1 MSARTHKHNR
11 NQTQSLSSSAKQ
23 KNATPLHPALAR
35 VANLLRRRDYQAA
48 AELLR
53 SAGREPSVRNTLGVC
68 LLRLGHVEEALSVF
82 RQFVLTPGSVTERSD
97 VSNVCKRNFA
107 VALLMKGSPS
117 GALDVINETREPDHP
132 MAIRVREA
140 VKTWERSLSWLRRID
155 WKLNRIEPPRCQ
167 VPIDFEP
174 GEFEF
179 EFESDI
185 VQRQFDKPSDSSLEL
200 AV

>member
-1 MSARTHKHNR
+1 MSARTHKHTR
-11 NQTQSLSSSAKQ
+11 NQTRFLASAAKL
-23 KNATPLHPALAR
+23 KNAAPLHPAIAR
-35 VANLLRRRDYQAA
+35 VSNLIRRRDYQAA

-53 SAGREPSVRNTLGVC
+53 SAGRDPLVRNTLGVC
-68 LLRLGHVEEALSVF
+68 LLRFGHVEEALAVF

-97 VSNVCKRNFA
+97 VSNACKRNFA
-107 VALLMKGSPS
+107 MALLMKGSPS
-117 GALDVINETREPDHP
+117 GALDVITETREPDHP
-132 MAIRVREA
+132 MAVRIREA
-140 VKTWERSLSWLRRID
+140 VKSWEKSLSWLRRID

-179 EFESDI
+179 EFETDT
-185 VQRQFDKPSDSSLEL
+185 VQRQFDKPSDNSLEL

>member
-1 MSARTHKHNR
+1 MSARTQKHPR
-11 NQTQSLSSSAKQ
+11 KQAVTSSLVASS
-23 KNATPLHPALAR
+23 KNAAPLHPALVR
-35 VANLLRRRDYQAA
+35 VSNLIRRRDYQAA

-68 LLRLGHVEEALSVF
+68 LLRLGHVEEALSVY
-82 RQFVLTPGSVTERSD
+82 RQFVLQPGSVTERAD

-107 VALLMKGSPS
+107 MALLMKGSPS
-117 GALDVINETREPDHP
+117 GALDVITETRDPDHP
-132 MAIRVREA
+132 MAVRIRTA
-140 VKTWERSLSWLRRID
+140 IKSWEKSLSLLRRID

-179 EFESDI
+179 EFETDTF
-185 VQRQFDKPSDSSLEL
+185 QRRTDMPTDNPLEL